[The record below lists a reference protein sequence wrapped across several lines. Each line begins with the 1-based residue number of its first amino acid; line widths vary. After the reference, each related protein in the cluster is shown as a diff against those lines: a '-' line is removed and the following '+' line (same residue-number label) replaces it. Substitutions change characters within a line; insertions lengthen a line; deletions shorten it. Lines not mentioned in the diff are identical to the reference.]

1 MSELEVRIVKLEP
14 MRVVSAYGFG
24 PSPEGIASDK
34 MNAFLK
40 SKGMLEG
47 YGKDF
52 ISYGFNNPNPS
63 AGSPN
68 YGYEIWVPVTQAV
81 EPDGDIRVVEFEG
94 GLYAVTRFTNLE
106 KIGQVWGELVRWR
119 ENSKYKKAFHQWLEG
134 MLNPSEMDMTK
145 YTFDLYLPIS
155 E

>member
-1 MSELEVRIVKLEP
+1 MSELEVRIVRLEP

-52 ISYGFNNPNPS
+52 ISYGFNNPSPS
-63 AGSPN
+63 SGSPN
-68 YGYEIWVPVTQAV
+68 YGYEIWVPVPQAL
-81 EPDGDIRVVEFEG
+81 EPDGDIRVVEFG
-94 GLYAVTRFTNLE
+94 GGQYAVTRFTNLE
-106 KIGQVWGELVRWR
+106 KIGEVWGELVRWR
-119 ENSKYKKAFHQWLEG
+119 ENSKYKKASHQWLEG
-134 MLNPSEMDMTK
+134 LLNPREKDMTK

>member
-1 MSELEVRIVKLEP
+1 MSELEVRIVRLEP

-24 PSPEGIASDK
+24 SSPEGIASDK

-68 YGYEIWVPVTQAV
+68 YGYEIWVPVPQDV
-81 EPDGDIRVVEFEG
+81 GPEDDIRVVEFEG
-94 GLYAVTRFTNLE
+94 GLYAVTRVTNLE
-106 KIGQVWGELVRWR
+106 KIGQVWGELVTWR
-119 ENSKYKKAFHQWLEG
+119 ENSPYKKAFHQWLEG
-134 MLNPSEMDMTK
+134 LLNPKEKDMTK
-145 YTFDLYLPIS
+145 LTFDLYLPIS